1 MFRIVL
7 FLLLTTFYLESAEY
21 NGPLEVPD
29 NNFDVLEYRV
39 LLNLYDYDSTEVDGV
54 CWTKIK
60 FENNDDLEYIF
71 HLENLE
77 VDRILQGGKELNF
90 EKIMEDDEELF
101 HYKVLIED
109 YADTVEIEIYY
120 SGFMN
125 SENETVNSWGGVH
138 YSNDILYALGVG
150 FNNKY
155 VSTTRHWLPCFD
167 HPFDKAKFEAEF
179 RVGHEE
185 FAVSCGLLSDEFI
198 TKDFK
203 SISWKQDLPC
213 ATYLLTFAVGDYE
226 MIEFHS
232 DSFPDLP
239 MQVFSKPKDTNNVKK
254 NFSRLPEMVEVFS
267 GFFVDYP
274 FEKVGYVIT
283 PKGAMEHQ
291 TMVSFPSGKVNSGGI
306 GVIAHELAHQW
317 FGDLVTCS
325 DFRHAWLNESFATYC
340 ESLWFGAMWDSKKD
354 YLNDLKGKKSSYLST
369 VSVNDGILPLYDFS
383 REKPSSNYPQT
394 IYIKGAVV
402 LGMLRYEVGD
412 DMFFLS
418 INNYLEKYK
427 YSTATTEKLLA
438 EFNANTLVPIDW
450 FFEQWIYGKGWPKY
464 KVFSFRDDNKTYIKF
479 KEVQSNEWNKF
490 ENVAVEISYKIDN
503 EQFSKVVRVGE
514 NSIEFIIDGLIDDNK
529 LTFNGGN
536 EVISLYEI
544 ESFTSAGRDDVED
557 VKIRIFPNPVD
568 SNITIINDY
577 DAEFDVYILDLMG
590 NRVETGTIRKGNNSF
605 DLSSLVSGTYNIVV
619 ENGNFYMN
627 KKIIK
632 N

>member
-1 MFRIVL
+1 MFISVL
-7 FLLLTTFYLESAEY
+7 GLKSAEY
-21 NGPLEVPD
+21 KGPLEVPD

-54 CWTKIK
+54 CWTKINLK
-60 FENNDDLEYIF
+60 SEDDLEYIF
-71 HLENLE
+71 HLENLDI
-77 VDRILQGGKELNF
+77 DRIMLGGEELVYQKVL
-90 EKIMEDDEELF
+90 EEDKELF
-101 HYKVLIED
+101 HYKVFFTEFV
-109 YADTVEIEIYY
+109 DTVEIEIYY

-150 FNNKY
+150 FNNEY

-167 HPFDKAKFEAEF
+167 HPYDKAKFEAEF
-179 RVGHEE
+179 RIRHDE
-185 FAVSCGLLSDEFI
+185 FAVSCGLHTEDFI
-198 TKDFK
+198 AKDFK
-203 SISWKQDLPC
+203 SVKWKQGLPC
-213 ATYLLTFAVGDYE
+213 STYLLTFAVGDYE
-226 MIEFHS
+226 MIEFYS
-232 DSFPDLP
+232 DSFPELP
-239 MQVFSKPKDTNNVKK
+239 IEVYSKPEDTNNVKK
-254 NFSRLPEMVEVFS
+254 YFVQLPKMVETYS
-267 GFFVDYP
+267 DFFVDYP

-291 TMVSFPSGKVNSGGI
+291 TMVSFPPSKLNSGGL

-383 REKPSSNYPQT
+383 REEPSSNYPQT

-412 DMFFLS
+412 EMFFLS

-427 YSTATTEKLLA
+427 YSTATTEDLLQ
-438 EFNANTLVPIDW
+438 EFNANTLVPVDW
-450 FFEQWIYGKGWPKY
+450 FFEQWIYGKGWPKF
-464 KVFSFRDDNKTYIKF
+464 KVFSYRDDNKTYVRF
-479 KEVQSNEWNKF
+479 NQVQSNEWNRF
-490 ENVAVEISYKIDN
+490 DNVAVEVTYKINGEAKSQIFRVNDDSN
-503 EQFSKVVRVGE
+503 EFV
-514 NSIEFIIDGLIDDNK
+514 IEGLIDDNK
-529 LTFNGGN
+529 LTFNGGS

-544 ESFTSAGRDDVED
+544 ESFTSAGSDEIDD

-568 SNITIINDY
+568 SNVTIMNEY
-577 DAEFDVYILDLMG
+577 SAEFDVYVLDLLG
-590 NRVETGTIRKGNNSF
+590 NRVESEIIGKGENRI
-605 DLSSLVSGTYNIVV
+605 DLSKLVSGTYNIVV
-619 ENGNFYMN
+619 ENGSFYMN

-632 N
+632 K